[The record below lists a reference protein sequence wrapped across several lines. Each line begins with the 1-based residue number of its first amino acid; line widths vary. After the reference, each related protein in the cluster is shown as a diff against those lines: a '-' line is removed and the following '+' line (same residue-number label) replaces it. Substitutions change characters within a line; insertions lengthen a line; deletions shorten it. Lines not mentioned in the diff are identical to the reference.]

1 MRITVS
7 IALATTLL
15 TFACTQTEPK
25 TPAALATP
33 DAPAAHKPH
42 IAWDWTGI
50 IGTGQSLGVGQNG
63 RPPASTSQPYHN
75 MKLSTAN
82 LQWPI
87 DPNNDALK
95 LVPLTEPIGR
105 DGAGTWPTNIHG
117 ETPH

>member
-1 MRITVS
+1 MTRH
-7 IALATTLL
+7 IALTLACASAL
-15 TFACTQTEPK
+15 FAFACTQTESK
-25 TPAALATP
+25 SPALSA
-33 DAPAAHKPH
+33 APKPH

-63 RPPASTSQPYHN
+63 RPIASTTQPYNN
-75 MKLSTAN
+75 MKLSTGN

-105 DGAGTWPTNIHG
+105 Q
-117 ETPH
+117 